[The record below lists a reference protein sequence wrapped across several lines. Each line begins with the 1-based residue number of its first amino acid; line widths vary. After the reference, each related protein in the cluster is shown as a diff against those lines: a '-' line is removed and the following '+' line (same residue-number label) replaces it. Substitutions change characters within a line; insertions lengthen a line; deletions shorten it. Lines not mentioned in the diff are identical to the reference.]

1 MDSLLL
7 AAASA
12 VSHDMGVEYSDPTKA
27 LRFGRIAM
35 VGVAIFAVLMTLY
48 LPKDIFSRVL
58 FSWVALGAAFG
69 PTILTKCLGWRV
81 KGGFVLTAIIVGFS
95 IAVIFSNISGAGA
108 DVIEKWVSWIVGLIV
123 LFLGRIR

>member
-1 MDSLLL
+1 
-7 AAASA
+7 
-12 VSHDMGVEYSDPTKA
+12 MGVEYSDPKKA

-95 IAVIFSNISGAGA
+95 IAVIFANVSGAGA
-108 DVIEKWVSWIVGLIV
+108 DVIEKWVSWVTGLAV
-123 LFLGRIR
+123 LFLGRKIK